1 MLKFQSSLFFQ
12 ILAAKSEV
20 SEVLTEI
27 AKVDPTFD
35 KHDWL
40 RFCEKEVIPNILE
53 AFIRADLD
61 VLKDWCH
68 ELAFNVMA
76 NSIKEYQKIGFFT
89 NDSRVLD
96 ISKLEVDFIFRILV
110 EFI

>member
-1 MLKFQSSLFFQ
+1 LFT
-12 ILAAKSEV
+12 ASHSEV

-27 AKVDPTFD
+27 SNVDPLFD

-40 RFCEKEVIPNILE
+40 RFCEKEIIPNILE

-68 ELAFNVMA
+68 ELAFKVMS
-76 NSIKEYQKIGFFT
+76 NSIQEYQKIGFST
-89 NDSRVLD
+89 AESRVLD
-96 ISKLEVDFIFRILV
+96 ISKLEVETFI
-110 EFI
+110 